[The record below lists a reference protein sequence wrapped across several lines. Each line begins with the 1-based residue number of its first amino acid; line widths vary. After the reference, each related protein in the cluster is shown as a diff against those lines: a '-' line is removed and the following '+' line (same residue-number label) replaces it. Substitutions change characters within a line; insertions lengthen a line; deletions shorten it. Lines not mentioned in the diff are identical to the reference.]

1 MSSNFVKSYD
11 ARRESDS
18 RFKELADKAACSAV
32 MSSNDM
38 SSFDVDPRMYKG
50 QALVDTDASCFTS
63 EAEVDEYLAIVESLR
78 QE

>member
-11 ARRESDS
+11 AKRESDS

-38 SSFDVDPRMYKG
+38 SGLEIDSRMYKG
-50 QALVDTDASCFTS
+50 QAIVDKDVSCFTS
-63 EAEVDEYLAIVESLR
+63 EAEVDEYLAAVESLR